1 MANGDAPRWNQIAIW
16 LLTGFAVVLMAFGGA
31 NATQRANGIASWGLR
46 LSLAAA
52 VASAKRRLG
61 LLMGVY

>member
-1 MANGDAPRWNQIAIW
+1 MNYKPYLSWG
-16 LLTGFAVVLMAFGGA
+16 VFGGS